1 MNNTIWK
8 YTLNAGTVNNIDM
21 PLGAEVLSVETQED
35 DIVLYALVNSK
46 EESQQQMEVRAYG
59 TGHDIDVNLSDYNF
73 LGTAKLYSGS
83 LMFHV
88 FYKRTV

>member
-8 YTLNAGTVNNIDM
+8 YILNAGQVNNIDI
-21 PLGAEVLSVETQED
+21 PLGAEVLSVETQGD
-35 DIVLYALVNSK
+35 DIVLYALVNSVEK
-46 EESQQQMEVRAYG
+46 SKQQIEVRAYG

-73 LGTAKLYSGS
+73 LGTAKLHNGS

-88 FYKRTV
+88 FYKSNI